1 VEAAETPGPQ
11 NLQKDTLL
19 DVAHTSLSKRS
30 RKVAKRRPSIW
41 ISRDA
46 GMIRER
52 EVNTI
57 LRRGKRQT
65 GPTGRGRELLDGD
78 KTEKEDMLC
87 KPAESEDLLFKG
99 KRKKD
104 DSRVKFGGEGEKKTF
119 GGRHGAGTGKH
130 CAGANTT
137 GVWIAL
143 ARGLLAELCVESTL
157 APELNTMSAF

>member
-1 VEAAETPGPQ
+1 
-11 NLQKDTLL
+11 
-19 DVAHTSLSKRS
+19 
-30 RKVAKRRPSIW
+30 
-41 ISRDA
+41 
-46 GMIRER
+46 MIRER
-52 EVNTI
+52 AVNKI
-57 LRRGKRQT
+57 LRKGKRQT

-137 GVWIAL
+137 GVWITL
-143 ARGLLAELCVESTL
+143 ARGLLSELCVERTL
-157 APELNTMSAF
+157 APVLKTMSVFRAADTEVGARGLKTPARQSTGEGGVLEH